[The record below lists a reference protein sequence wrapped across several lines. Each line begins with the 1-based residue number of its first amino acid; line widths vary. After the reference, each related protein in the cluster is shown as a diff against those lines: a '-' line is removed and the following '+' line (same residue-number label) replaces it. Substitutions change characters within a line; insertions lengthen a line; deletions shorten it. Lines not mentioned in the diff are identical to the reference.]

1 MSTIYLIFM
10 ATGGH
15 SLYLLMKIIHI
26 NRKIQN
32 NLGVS
37 ILSNQTMTIVGICLV
52 IVLLSG
58 YGIILKS
65 WNTSIDNFQLLY
77 YDLILMSNLALI
89 AKYKKIL
96 NGLERLTEIKK

>member
-1 MSTIYLIFM
+1 MSTIYLLFM

-37 ILSNQTMTIVGICLV
+37 ILSNQAMTIVGICLL
-52 IVLLSG
+52 IVLASG
-58 YGIILKS
+58 YSIILKS
-65 WNTSIDNFQLLY
+65 WNTLIDNFQLLY
-77 YDLILMSNLALI
+77 YDLMLMSNLVLI

-96 NGLERLTEIKK
+96 NGLERLSKIKK